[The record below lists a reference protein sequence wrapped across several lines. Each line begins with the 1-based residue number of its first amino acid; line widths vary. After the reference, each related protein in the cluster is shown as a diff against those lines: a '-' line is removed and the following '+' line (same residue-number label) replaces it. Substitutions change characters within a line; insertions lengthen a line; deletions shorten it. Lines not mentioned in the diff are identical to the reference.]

1 MTAATAAVTARA
13 PAKINL
19 SLRVGPLRA
28 DGYHTL
34 ATVFHAVH
42 LDDLVTATPVDGG
55 AVTVAVA
62 DEHGDPVPGVPADES
77 NLAVRAALRLREAA
91 GLPRAGVHL
100 AVRKS
105 IPVAGGMAGGSADAA
120 ASLVACAKL
129 WETGS
134 TREHLASL
142 AALLGADVPFALL
155 GGCAV
160 GTGRGEHLEPL
171 SVRAAL
177 HWVLAWSDTGLST
190 PSVFSVLDRLRA
202 ERAVT
207 PPQIDPPQIDPRLV
221 TALERGLVGAVG
233 MLVDNDL
240 EEAAL
245 ELRPMLATPLA
256 AGRQAGA
263 RAGLV
268 SGSGPTL
275 VFLVDAQRAARVARA
290 VAREPGVAGVR
301 HVTGPA
307 PGAAL
312 VA

>member
-1 MTAATAAVTARA
+1 MTAATTAVTVRA

-19 SLRVGPLRA
+19 SLRVGPPRP

-42 LDDLVTATPVDGG
+42 LDDLVTATAVDGA
-55 AVTVAVA
+55 AVTVEIA
-62 DEHGDPVPGVPADES
+62 DEHGDPVAGVPADES
-77 NLAVRAALRLREAA
+77 NLAVRAALRLREVA
-91 GLPRAGVHL
+91 GLPTAGVHL
-100 AVRKS
+100 ALRKS

-120 ASLVACAKL
+120 AALVACAEL

-134 TREHLASL
+134 TRHQLASL
-142 AALLGADVPFALL
+142 AAVLGADVPFALL

-160 GTGRGEHLEPL
+160 GTGRGEHLQPL
-171 SVRAAL
+171 SVGPPAL
-177 HWVLAWSDTGLST
+177 HWVVAWSDTGLST
-190 PSVFSVLDRLRA
+190 PAVFGVLDRLRA
-202 ERAVT
+202 ERPV
-207 PPQIDPPQIDPRLV
+207 PPPQIDPRLV

-245 ELRPMLATPLA
+245 DLRPALATTLA
-256 AGRQAGA
+256 AGRRAGA

-275 VFLVDAQRAARVARA
+275 AFLVDAHSAARVARA

-307 PGAAL
+307 PGAAR

>member
-1 MTAATAAVTARA
+1 MTAAAAAVTARA

-19 SLRVGPLRA
+19 SLRVGRLRP

-55 AVTVAVA
+55 AVTVEVA
-62 DEHGDPVPGVPADES
+62 DEHGGLVPGVPVDES

-91 GLPRAGVHL
+91 ASPEAGVHL
-100 AVRKS
+100 TVRKS

-120 ASLVACAKL
+120 AALVACAEL
-129 WETGS
+129 WDTGS
-134 TREHLASL
+134 TPHQLASL
-142 AALLGADVPFALL
+142 AAMLGADVPFALL
-155 GGCAV
+155 GGSAV

-171 SVRAAL
+171 SPGPAAL
-177 HWVLAWSDTGLST
+177 HWVVAWSDTGLST
-190 PSVFSVLDRLRA
+190 PTVFSVLDRLRA
-202 ERAVT
+202 GRDVPE
-207 PPQIDPPQIDPRLV
+207 PQIDARLV
-221 TALERGLVGAVG
+221 NALGRGLVGAVG
-233 MLVDNDL
+233 MLVDNEL
-240 EEAAL
+240 EEAVL
-245 ELRPMLATPLA
+245 DLRPVLAATLA
-256 AGRQAGA
+256 AGRRAGA

-275 VFLVDAQRAARVARA
+275 VFLVDARGAARVARA

>member
-1 MTAATAAVTARA
+1 MTAAAVTARA

-19 SLRVGPLRA
+19 SLRVGPLRP

-42 LDDLVTATPVDGG
+42 LDDQVTVTPVDGD
-55 AVTVAVA
+55 AVTVAVS
-62 DEHGDPVPGVPADES
+62 DEHGDPVPGVPVDES

-91 GLPRAGVHL
+91 GLSGAGVHL
-100 AVRKS
+100 AVRKV

-120 ASLVACAKL
+120 ASLVACAEL
-129 WETGS
+129 WDTGS
-134 TREHLASL
+134 SREHLASL
-142 AALLGADVPFALL
+142 AEMLGADVPFALR

-171 SVRAAL
+171 SMRSAL

-190 PSVFSVLDRLRA
+190 PSVFGALDRLRA
-202 ERAVT
+202 GRPVP
-207 PPQIDPPQIDPRLV
+207 PPQIDQRLV

-245 ELRPMLATPLA
+245 DLRPELATTLA

-263 RAGLV
+263 RVGLV

-275 VFLVDAQRAARVARA
+275 VFLVDAQRASRVARA